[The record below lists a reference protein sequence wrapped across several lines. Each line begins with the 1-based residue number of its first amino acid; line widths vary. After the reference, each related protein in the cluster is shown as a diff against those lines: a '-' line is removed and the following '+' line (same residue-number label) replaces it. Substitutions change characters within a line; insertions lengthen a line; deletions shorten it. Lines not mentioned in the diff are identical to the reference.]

1 MLTLSQPLIALA
13 EGFALALSP
22 CILPVLPLIL
32 AGGALGDKK
41 RPFVLIAGFI
51 ISFSVFTLLARAAL
65 NATGIGQDS
74 VQIGA
79 FALLLIFGLVML
91 IPSLENRFANWTSGV
106 AGRAQNLSHRAEQ
119 KSGIGSGL
127 LMGALIGVVWTPCA
141 GPLLAAALLQ
151 VIQAQTDFGAAITI
165 FAFAVGAG
173 VPMLLVAL
181 FGQFFTAYLRQIARH
196 AVLIRRV
203 MGAVI
208 VVFAGLGLAGINIGA
223 VWVTSQPMTIA
234 TLPAPQNVAMHD
246 GGLQDGLAA
255 PYSAPDLAGIHAW
268 LNSPPLDLQ
277 SLRGKVVLIDFWT
290 YSCINCIRTLP
301 YLTRWDT
308 QYRDQGLVIIG
319 VHSPEFA
326 FEGKLENVQAAVAK
340 FGIQYPVALDNDFA
354 TWKNFKNEYWP
365 AHYLINRN
373 GQVVYTHF
381 GEGKYDVTEN
391 NIRHLL
397 ALGRANIDPVQSVT
411 VESQSPETY
420 LGSTRAERRVLDQ
433 TSTLPL
439 HSWRLGGQWL
449 TEAEFS
455 QSTAVGDTLEFH
467 FDARKVFLVMA
478 SSDGQPRQ
486 AKITVNGQSVPA
498 ATMDVQ
504 NDLVTVGNARLYEL
518 YHGATRADATIRIEA
533 QEPGLQVYAF
543 TFEN

>member
-1 MLTLSQPLIALA
+1 MLPLSQPLIALA

-51 ISFSVFTLLARAAL
+51 ISFSIFTLLARAAL

-74 VQIGA
+74 VQLGA
-79 FALLLIFGLVML
+79 FALLFIFGLVML
-91 IPSLENRFANWTSGV
+91 IPSLENRFVNWTSGV
-106 AGRAQNLSHRAEQ
+106 AGRAQNLSRRAEQ

-151 VIQAQTDFGAAITI
+151 VIQAQTNFTAAVTI

-173 VPMLLVAL
+173 VPMLLVAM
-181 FGQFFTAYLRQIARH
+181 FGQFFTTYLRQIARH
-196 AVLIRRV
+196 AVSIRRA

-208 VVFAGLGLAGINIGA
+208 VVFAGLGLAGVNIGE
-223 VWVTSQPMTIA
+223 VWVTARAVPPTSIPAAQP
-234 TLPAPQNVAMHD
+234 VALVD
-246 GGLQDGLAA
+246 GGLQDGLATPYAA
-255 PYSAPDLAGIHAW
+255 PELAGIHSW
-268 LNSPPLDLQ
+268 LNSGPLDLQ

-326 FEGKLENVQAAVAK
+326 FEGKLANVQAAVEK
-340 FGIQYPVALDNDFA
+340 FGIRYPVALDNDFA

-365 AHYLINRN
+365 AHYLIDRN

-397 ALGRANIDPVQSVT
+397 ALGRADIAAPKSAAAD
-411 VESQSPETY
+411 SQSPETY
-420 LGSTRAERRVLDQ
+420 LGSARAERQVLDK
-433 TSTLPL
+433 TTALPL
-439 HSWRLGGQWL
+439 HGWRLSGQWR
-449 TEAEFS
+449 TAPEFN
-455 QSTAVGDTLEFH
+455 QSMAAGDALEFH

-478 SSDGQPRQ
+478 SSDGQPRHV
-486 AKITVNGQSVPA
+486 KITVDGKSVPTA
-498 ATMDVQ
+498 SADVK
-504 NDLVTVGNARLYEL
+504 NDMVTVTDARLYEL
-518 YHGATRADATIRIEA
+518 YHGTSSAAATIRIEA
-533 QEPGLQVYAF
+533 REPGLCLYI
-543 TFEN
+543 

>member
-1 MLTLSQPLIALA
+1 MLSLSQPLIALA

-51 ISFSVFTLLARAAL
+51 ISFSVFTLLARVAL

-74 VQIGA
+74 VQMGA
-79 FALLLIFGLVML
+79 FALLFIFGLVMF
-91 IPSLENRFANWTSGV
+91 IPSLENRFARWTSGV

-181 FGQFFTAYLRQIARH
+181 FGQFFTTYLRHIAQH
-196 AVLIRRV
+196 AILIRRT

-208 VVFAGLGLAGINIGA
+208 VVFAGLGLAGVNIGE
-223 VWVTSQPMTIA
+223 VWVRLQPMPIA
-234 TLPAPQNVAMHD
+234 ALPASQNVATHD
-246 GGLQDGLAA
+246 SGLQSGLATPYAA
-255 PYSAPDLAGIHAW
+255 PELAGIHAW
-268 LNSPPLDLQ
+268 LNSAPLALA

-308 QYRDQGLVIIG
+308 EYRDQGLVIIG

-354 TWKNFKNEYWP
+354 TWKNFNNEYWP
-365 AHYLINRN
+365 AHYLIDRN

-397 ALGRANIDPVQSVT
+397 ALGRANIDSVQSVT
-411 VESQSPETY
+411 MESQSPETY
-420 LGSTRAERRVLDQ
+420 LGSARAERQVFDTTTR
-433 TSTLPL
+433 LPL
-439 HSWRLGGQWL
+439 HSWQLSGQWQ
-449 TEAEFS
+449 TDAEFS
-455 QSTAVGDTLEFH
+455 QSTAAGDALEFH

-478 SSDGQPRQ
+478 SSDGKPRQ
-486 AKITVNGQSVPA
+486 AKILVNGKSVPA
-498 ATMDVQ
+498 ATADVK
-504 NDLVTVGNARLYEL
+504 NDLVTVTDARLYEL
-518 YHGATRADATIRIEA
+518 YHDTARSDATIRIEA

-543 TFEN
+543 TFES